1 LTRSTPEYHATLDT
15 VRNAGY
21 FGIVQTGVPFGD
33 VEMVRERLAI
43 ERPVERPKDEHP
55 KLAAIGVR

>member
-1 LTRSTPEYHATLDT
+1 
-15 VRNAGY
+15 
-21 FGIVQTGVPFGD
+21 VQTGVPFGD